1 MKYLKTFEDYQGQ
14 ILAGNTANA
23 APMNVNLLLDSQPK
37 IGDMIE
43 FRKKENPDS
52 ETVQKTGK
60 ILKIEQNGGGNVI
73 FTVSLNVEGSDWNK
87 PGVKDE
93 DNTTTVIQSEDPK
106 TNEFIGPYG
115 GLRNPTGSG
124 FVSSNVID
132 VTQKGSGVYGGND
145 GATNFGAAD
154 ASNDMAV

>member
-23 APMNVNLLLDSQPK
+23 APMNVNLPLDSQSK

-43 FRKKENPDS
+43 FKERKNPDS
-52 ETVQKTGK
+52 KEVKKTGK
-60 ILKIEQNGGGNVI
+60 ILKIEQNGGGDTI
-73 FTVSLNVEGSDWNK
+73 FIVTLNVEGSDWNK

-93 DNTTTVIQSEDPK
+93 DNTTKVTMSKDSK
-106 TNEFIGPYG
+106 TNQFIGPYT

-154 ASNDMAV
+154 VSNDMAI